1 MNKTIIYIATFV
13 LITSCNFFGGNSSSK
28 KEKVIAKVYETKLYE
43 EDFQRIFPK
52 NISKKDSA
60 VVARNLINSWAKQQ
74 LLLLKSKVNMPS
86 ENVELENL
94 VIKYREDLFINSF
107 KEALIKQKLD
117 TIVTKEQIVSYY
129 NENKESFK
137 INEELLKFKYIR
149 IEKNN
154 KNKSQLR
161 RLLVSN
167 GKNDLYLL
175 SEEEAQFSSSFLSD
189 SIWIRYKDV
198 LNKLPI
204 LKNHK
209 KEKLIKPSN
218 FIQKT
223 DSLGL
228 YYIYIKEVLSKNE
241 IAPVRYIS
249 KIIKQ
254 MILHKRKLELVN
266 TIEEVLVDDA
276 IKNKQFEIY

>member
-1 MNKTIIYIATFV
+1 VNKILAYITLFIIAS
-13 LITSCNFFGGNSSSK
+13 SCGFFEGDSSLKGSK
-28 KEKVIAKVYETKLYE
+28 IVARVYEANLYQ
-43 EDFQRIFPK
+43 EDLARIFPK
-52 NISKKDSA
+52 NISKKDST

-74 LLLLKSKVNMPS
+74 LLVLKSEVNMPS
-86 ENVELENL
+86 ENKELENL
-94 VIKYREDLFINSF
+94 VSKYREDLFINSF

-117 TIVTKEQIVSYY
+117 TIVTKEQVISYY

-137 INEELLKFKYIR
+137 INEELLKFKYIQ
-149 IEKNN
+149 IQKDN
-154 KNKSQLR
+154 KNKSKLK
-161 RLLVSN
+161 RLLTSN
-167 GKNDLYLL
+167 GQNDLYLL
-175 SEEEAQFSSSFLSD
+175 SEEEEQFSSSFLSD

-204 LKNHK
+204 LKTYN
-209 KEKLIKPSN
+209 KEKLLKSSN
-218 FIQKT
+218 FVQKS

-228 YYIYIKEVLSKNE
+228 YYVYIKEVLSKNE

-249 KIIKQ
+249 KIIKE
-254 MILHKRKLELVN
+254 MILHRRKIDLVN